1 VQFAFVVSPTH
12 PLASLKGAIP
22 GRVLAQHRQL
32 VLTDRSELSQGKDFG
47 VFSANNWR
55 LADLGAKHAFLRAGL
70 GWGGMPVPVVE
81 SDLANGALVRI
92 DLEDVPDPNLIMPM
106 SAVFRTDS
114 PPGPAGRWLIEYLKS
129 STATRAKP
137 AKAKRTR

>member
-1 VQFAFVVSPTH
+1 
-12 PLASLKGAIP
+12 
-22 GRVLAQHRQL
+22 
-32 VLTDRSELSQGKDFG
+32 
-47 VFSANNWR
+47 
-55 LADLGAKHAFLRAGL
+55 
-70 GWGGMPVPVVE
+70 VVE

-92 DLEDVPDPNLIMPM
+92 DREDVPDPNLIMPM

-129 STATRAKP
+129 STATHAKP